1 MRPRSSR
8 FRRATMDRRA
18 RRPRRVPSL
27 PVAALLGVG
36 AAGLSLNLSACSS
49 DAEAAAEAQP
59 SPDPSAPLQPTHY
72 DPRVSLAPM
81 IAEVGPAVVAVDT
94 DRAAPS
100 GFFGSGDAIQGQGS
114 GFVIDDEGLVVTN
127 HHVVDGAR
135 SVRVRL
141 SDGRRFDAEVVGS
154 DPATDLALLRLS
166 GAEDLPVVTLGSSK
180 GLQVG
185 DWVVAVG
192 NPMGLDHSATV
203 GIVSGKGRGSMG
215 LYSDSYIDFLQTDAD
230 IAPGSSGGPLF
241 DLRGEVIGINTAVGS
256 GLRPGFAIPIDQAK
270 QIIEQLRDRGEV
282 RRGWL
287 GAGNV
292 PRSDA
297 RGAEIGAIYEGTP
310 AERAGLRPGDVV
322 EALDGE
328 PIDGFEALRA
338 RVGTKQ
344 PGDEVGLRVRRGD
357 ETLELRVTL
366 GDRPSGG
373 ALDSLR
379 RSKGPDAR
387 DGSSPRR
394 PMPFSLPFGLD
405 APRDEPAPPR
415 SEGGSEGGLRLGV
428 RARAVAGGLEVVD
441 VSEGS
446 LGETLGLRAGDR
458 IVEIDGEAIREPADV
473 GRVLARAGSK
483 LELRF
488 ERDGASHRVTFER

>member
-1 MRPRSSR
+1 
-8 FRRATMDRRA
+8 MDRRA
-18 RRPRRVPSL
+18 RNPRRAPSL

-36 AAGLSLNLSACSS
+36 AVGASLTLLGAGCSR
-49 DAEAAAEAQP
+49 DAEAAPDPAEAAEAP
-59 SPDPSAPLQPTHY
+59 GSPVDPTHY

-81 IAEVGPAVVAVDT
+81 IAAVGPAVVSVDT
-94 DRAAPS
+94 DRAAPRRLL
-100 GFFGSGDAIQGQGS
+100 GSDEGVVMGQGS
-114 GFVIDDEGLVVTN
+114 GFVVDAEGLVVTN

-166 GAEDLPVVTLGSSK
+166 GAEDLPVVTLGHSRE
-180 GLQVG
+180 LQIG

-203 GIVSGKGRGSMG
+203 GIVSGKGRGSLG

-241 DLRGEVIGINTAVGS
+241 DLHGEVVGINTAVGAGS
-256 GLRPGFAIPIDQAK
+256 GPGFAIPIDQAK
-270 QIIEQLRDRGEV
+270 RIIEQLRDRGEV
-282 RRGWL
+282 VRGWL

-292 PRSDA
+292 PGEEGP
-297 RGAEIGAIYEGTP
+297 GAEVGAVYADTP

-328 PIDGFEALRA
+328 AIESFEALRA

-344 PGDEVGLRVRRGD
+344 PGDEVELRVRRGD

-366 GDRPSGG
+366 GARPHRDAMGG
-373 ALDSLR
+373 LR
-379 RSKGPDAR
+379 RSSGRRADEPGDE
-387 DGSSPRR
+387 SSPSHGR
-394 PMPFSLPFGLD
+394 FTLPFGLGS
-405 APRDEPAPPR
+405 PPPR
-415 SEGGSEGGLRLGV
+415 APEPPPAAGAEGSGLRLGIGV
-428 RARAVAGGLEVVD
+428 RSAAEGVEVVE
-441 VSEGS
+441 VGEGS
-446 LGETLGLRAGDR
+446 LGDTLGLRVGDR
-458 IVEIDGEAIREPADV
+458 ILEVDGSPVRSPSELSGAF
-473 GRVLARAGSK
+473 ARAGSR
-483 LELRF
+483 LELSFDR
-488 ERDGASHRVTFER
+488 EGASHRVTFER